1 MRLNSLIN
9 KIWIL
14 LILPLFLTTGCSIK
28 SRIEKADQVF
38 AAGQYNEASQLYNR
52 LYTKVSSADRPLKA
66 RMAFQQA
73 ECLRLLNN
81 NRSDAMY
88 QRAVRM
94 NYSDSVVYLQLARAL
109 HRNARYADA
118 QKNYRVYLNFDSL
131 SVLATN
137 GLIATEKAAVWRA
150 RPTRYVVRRE
160 PSLYK
165 RNTYFFSPSFQGSD
179 TDVLYFSSTLT
190 DPKKK
195 SEPNRVTAQPNSAI
209 YSQKKD
215 ANGKWSKPETV
226 FSEEFTQGNDIGALS
241 FSADGKNMYFTRAPQ
256 KADTKANVEVMF
268 SSRAGGEWTEPK
280 ALSIFKDSTISVA
293 HPAVSADGQT
303 LYFVSDAPGGQG
315 GKDIWKGKP
324 DGTELKFIENLGP
337 SINTPGDEM
346 FPVVRGDTALY
357 FSSNGLPG
365 LGGLDVFRA
374 VLKDS
379 VWTVSNMGVPL
390 NSNYDDFGIIFEGNR
405 EAGYLSSNRGE
416 RRGHD
421 AIYRFELPEMEI
433 IVQGIVTD
441 DKNMPIPDATVRLV
455 SNTGQN
461 TRVKVRRDGSY
472 RISID
477 KNMECVMLAT
487 ARGFLNKSA
496 RLSSDGI
503 TDSKIFT
510 VDMSLPAVFRPVQL
524 DNIFFEFAK
533 WDLRPDSE
541 AGLQELLGVFNDNP
555 NTLIEISAH
564 TDYIG
569 NNESNQVLSQK
580 RAQSVVDYLIAA
592 GVDKDRLITTG
603 YGEEK
608 PFIVDEQTAKEY
620 PFLPFETELTQEFIL
635 TLQPDEQVVANQ
647 INRRTEFRVV
657 RMNYK

>member
-1 MRLNSLIN
+1 MRLNSFRN
-9 KIWIL
+9 KNWIL
-14 LILPLFLTTGCSIK
+14 LVLPLLLTTGCSIK

-38 AAGQYNEASQLYNR
+38 AAGQYSEASQLYNR
-52 LYTKVSSADRPLKA
+52 LYNKVPSSDRPLKA
-66 RMAFQQA
+66 RLAFQQA

-94 NYSDSVVYLQLARAL
+94 NYADSAVYLQLARAL
-109 HRNARYADA
+109 HRNAKYADA
-118 QKNYRVYLNFDSL
+118 QKNYRIYLGHDSL
-131 SVLATN
+131 NVLAAN
-137 GLIATEKAAVWRA
+137 GLIATGKAAEWRA

-165 RNTYFFSPSFQGSD
+165 RNTHFFSPAFQGND
-179 TDVLYFSSTLT
+179 TEVLYFSSTLS

-195 SEPNRVTAQPNSAI
+195 SEPNRVTAQPNSVI

-215 ANGKWSKPETV
+215 ANGKWSKPENV
-226 FSEEFTQGNDIGALS
+226 FSEAFSQGNDIGALS
-241 FSADGKNMYFTRAPQ
+241 FTSDGKTMYFTRAPQ

-280 ALSIFKDSTISVA
+280 ALTVFKDSTISVA

-315 GKDIWKGKP
+315 GKDIWKGKLE
-324 DGTELKFIENLGP
+324 GAELKFIENLGP
-337 SINTPGDEM
+337 AINTPGDEL
-346 FPVVRGDTALY
+346 FPVMRGDTALY

-365 LGGLDVFRA
+365 LGGLDLFRA
-374 VLKDS
+374 VMKDS
-379 VWTVSNMGVPL
+379 VWVVTNMGVPL
-390 NSNYDDFGIIFEGNR
+390 NSNYDDFGMVFEGKR
-405 EAGYLSSNRGE
+405 EAGYFSSNRGE

-421 AIYRFELPEMEI
+421 AVYRFELPAMEI
-433 IVQGIVTD
+433 IVQGIITD
-441 DKNMPIPDATVRLV
+441 DKNMPIPDAMVRLV

-461 TRVKVRRDGSY
+461 TKVRVRRDGRY
-472 RISID
+472 RITID

-496 RLSSDGI
+496 RLSSEGV

-569 NNESNQVLSQK
+569 NNEANQLLSQK
-580 RAQSVVDYLIAA
+580 RAQSVVDYLINA
-592 GVDKDRLITTG
+592 GVDKERLITTG

-608 PFIVDEQTAKEY
+608 PFVVDEQTARKY
-620 PFLPFETELTQEFIL
+620 PFLPLDTELNQAFIL
-635 TLQPDEQVVANQ
+635 TLQPDEQAIANQ